1 MISRNLRILR
11 FGSMNFLLFLSIS
24 IYSILLFISISLS
37 FSLFFSLFL
46 SLPLSL
52 SLSLLLSFFW
62 SFLFLNCFDC
72 LLLCLLFISLFRIYS
87 YLIFI
92 QININI
98 KTDIFCIFLLIR
110 WSSLPLRCWT
120 FHLSVKRL
128 KSLDL
133 RCVRRFCILFIFIC
147 NVFK

>member
-1 MISRNLRILR
+1 
-11 FGSMNFLLFLSIS
+11 MNFLLFLSTSLSAS
-24 IYSILLFISISLS
+24 IFLFILISLS
-37 FSLFFSLFL
+37 LSLFFSLFL
-46 SLPLSL
+46 SLTLSL
-52 SLSLLLSFFW
+52 SLSLLLSFFR

-72 LLLCLLFISLFRIYS
+72 LLLGLLFISLFRIYS

-92 QININI
+92 KIHINI

-110 WSSLPLRCWT
+110 WSPLTLWCWT
-120 FHLSVKRL
+120 FHFRIKRL

-133 RCVRRFCILFIFIC
+133 RCVRRFCILLIFIC